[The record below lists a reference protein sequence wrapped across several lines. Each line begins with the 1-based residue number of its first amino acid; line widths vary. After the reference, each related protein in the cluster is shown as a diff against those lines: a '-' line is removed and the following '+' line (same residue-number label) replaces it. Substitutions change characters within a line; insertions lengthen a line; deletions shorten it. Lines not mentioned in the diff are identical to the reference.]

1 MFQLDMN
8 VTGRLVLVTGVFLVV
23 AACHKTPE
31 KPQATATDTASIAA
45 PAPVP
50 VKPSLPLPGRMPGL
64 WQTSVAEEGSA
75 GPPQE
80 VKICIDALTDKHLG
94 ILGTDLSGDNCNT
107 RTFSPQPDGSWG
119 ILAECTV
126 GAGIITEY
134 SGSVKGSY
142 QNRYKMSVRSQTTGG
157 NQMNRVT
164 NYVVTSKRLGGC
176 TSGQKP
182 GDLIN
187 AGVKMNL
194 FDMAGMTRGGSKAA
208 ESEAPPPD
216 VVD

>member
-1 MFQLDMN
+1 MFHLN
-8 VTGRLVLVTGVFLVV
+8 AYRTGRLVFMAGVTFAV
-23 AACHKTPE
+23 AGCHKAPE
-31 KPQATATDTASIAA
+31 KPSEQTAQAVSVAV
-45 PAPVP
+45 PAPV
-50 VKPSLPLPGRMPGL
+50 VKPSLPLPARTPGL
-64 WQTSVAEEGSA
+64 WQTTVTEEGSA
-75 GPPQE
+75 EPPQE

-94 ILGTDLSGDNCNT
+94 ILGTDLSGDSCNT
-107 RTFSPQPDGSWG
+107 KTFSPQADGSWG
-119 ILAECTV
+119 ILAECTLA
-126 GAGIITEY
+126 AGVVTEY

-142 QNRYKMSVRSQTTGG
+142 KNSYEMNVRSQTTGG

-182 GDLIN
+182 GDVIN

-194 FDMAGMTRGGSKAA
+194 FDMAGMSRGGKTES
-208 ESEAPPPD
+208 SEAPPPD

>member
-8 VTGRLVLVTGVFLVV
+8 VTSRLVLVTGVCLAV
-23 AACHKTPE
+23 AACHKAPE
-31 KPQATATDTASIAA
+31 KPQATATDIAP
-45 PAPVP
+45 PAPIL
-50 VKPSLPLPGRMPGL
+50 VKPSLPLPARTPGL
-64 WQTSVAEEGSA
+64 WQTSVVEEGSA

-80 VKICIDALTDKHLG
+80 VKICIDAVTDKHLG
-94 ILGTDLSGDNCNT
+94 ILGTDLSGDSCNSK
-107 RTFSPQPDGSWG
+107 TFSQQPDGSWG

-142 QNRYKMSVRSQTTGG
+142 LNSYEMSVRSQTTGG

-176 TSGQKP
+176 MSGQKP

-187 AGVKMNL
+187 DGVKMNL

-208 ESEAPPPD
+208 TSEAPPPD